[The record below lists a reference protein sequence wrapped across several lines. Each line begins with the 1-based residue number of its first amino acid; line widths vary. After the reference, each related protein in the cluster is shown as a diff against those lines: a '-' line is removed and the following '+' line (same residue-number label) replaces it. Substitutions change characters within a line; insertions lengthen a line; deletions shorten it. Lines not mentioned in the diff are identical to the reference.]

1 MTVTGSRGRGTLR
14 GRAPEPPPRRAYWL
28 LGLASAAWI
37 FGIAVVWLFTWPPT
51 TQVYDAT
58 YYAGQRD
65 CRARYAG
72 NYERVERCIALFNLQ
87 YLRSR
92 NGHAISG
99 VLVALFPPLLG
110 FFTLHI
116 RDRMRR

>member
-1 MTVTGSRGRGTLR
+1 M
-14 GRAPEPPPRRAYWL
+14 
-28 LGLASAAWI
+28 SAAANSRKQEQKRRQRHANRLLALGSAVWI
-37 FGIAVVWLFTWPPT
+37 AGVAIVWLYTWPPT
-51 TQVYDAT
+51 TQVYDAA

-99 VLVALFPPLLG
+99 LLVALFPPLLG
-110 FFTLHI
+110 WFAIHI
-116 RDRMRR
+116 RGRMQQ

>member
-1 MTVTGSRGRGTLR
+1 MTARGNSRQQEQKRR
-14 GRAPEPPPRRAYWL
+14 QRRAYRL
-28 LGLASAAWI
+28 LGLLSAVWI
-37 FGIAVVWLFTWPPT
+37 VGVATVWLFTWPPT

-72 NYERVERCIALFNLQ
+72 NYERVERCINLFNLQ

-99 VLVALFPPLLG
+99 FLVALFPPLLG
-110 FFTLHI
+110 FSILHI

>member
-1 MTVTGSRGRGTLR
+1 MTARANSRQQEQKRR
-14 GRAPEPPPRRAYWL
+14 QRRAYRL
-28 LGLASAAWI
+28 LGLLSAVWI
-37 FGIAVVWLFTWPPT
+37 VGVATVWLFTWPPT

-65 CRARYAG
+65 CRPRYAG
-72 NYERVERCIALFNLQ
+72 NYERVERCINLFNLQ

-99 VLVALFPPLLG
+99 FLVALFPPLLG
-110 FFTLHI
+110 FSILHI

>member
-1 MTVTGSRGRGTLR
+1 MAVTGNRGRGTLR

-28 LGLASAAWI
+28 LGLASAVWI
-37 FGIAVVWLFTWPPT
+37 FGVAVAWLFTWPPT

-65 CRARYAG
+65 CRERYAG

-99 VLVALFPPLLG
+99 FLVALFPPLLG

>member
-1 MTVTGSRGRGTLR
+1 MSAAANSRKQEQKRR
-14 GRAPEPPPRRAYWL
+14 QRRANRL
-28 LGLASAAWI
+28 LALGSAVWI
-37 FGIAVVWLFTWPPT
+37 AGVAIVWLYTWPPT
-51 TQVYDAT
+51 TQVYDAA

-99 VLVALFPPLLG
+99 FLVALFPPLLG
-110 FFTLHI
+110 WFALHI
-116 RDRMRR
+116 RYKLNNS

>member
-1 MTVTGSRGRGTLR
+1 MAAQPHSRKAEQQRRQQVRL
-14 GRAPEPPPRRAYWL
+14 RRAWQL
-28 LGLASAAWI
+28 LALGSAVWI
-37 FGIAVVWLFTWPPT
+37 VGVAVVWLYTWPPA
-51 TQVYDAT
+51 TQVYDAA

-99 VLVALFPPLLG
+99 ILVALFPPLLG
-110 FFTLHI
+110 GFALHI